1 MTSDA
6 VTRSRRPR
14 LRNVTTA
21 GSALAVA
28 LLPLIVGVLV
38 AKGMAADPHGP
49 VNALITGGGPR
60 AGIPRAE
67 WRRRGHHAR
76 TTLRRLRRARP
87 LRAQEPPLPEPLPG
101 TLKRRRG
108 WNVGPAQGCRCAG
121 FACRSGSLSVLE
133 VPSGGASNAG
143 GAGVVG
149 LGCPARP
156 GLPLRRV
163 RV

>member
-6 VTRSRRPR
+6 TTRSRHPR

-28 LLPLIVGVLV
+28 LLPLVVGVLV
-38 AKGMAADPHGP
+38 AKGMAADPHAP

-76 TTLRRLRRARP
+76 TTLRRLRPAARDTRGTGNRTTRA
-87 LRAQEPPLPEPLPG
+87 A
-101 TLKRRRG
+101 
-108 WNVGPAQGCRCAG
+108 GPATG
-121 FACRSGSLSVLE
+121 
-133 VPSGGASNAG
+133 
-143 GAGVVG
+143 
-149 LGCPARP
+149 
-156 GLPLRRV
+156 PLRRV
-163 RV
+163 RPIRTAARESL